1 VGASFGEIERSE
13 VCDSGGQEEKAANG
27 NDPHGAGL
35 APQPNHVNP
44 PSRRFRRLFLLE
56 CIMMSKISAAMSAT
70 VDGYLKAGAWV
81 ELHPYITIWS
91 AVAVIV
97 LALVLS

>member
-1 VGASFGEIERSE
+1 
-13 VCDSGGQEEKAANG
+13 
-27 NDPHGAGL
+27 
-35 APQPNHVNP
+35 
-44 PSRRFRRLFLLE
+44 
-56 CIMMSKISAAMSAT
+56 MMSKISAAMSAT

-81 ELHPYITIWS
+81 ELHPHITIWS